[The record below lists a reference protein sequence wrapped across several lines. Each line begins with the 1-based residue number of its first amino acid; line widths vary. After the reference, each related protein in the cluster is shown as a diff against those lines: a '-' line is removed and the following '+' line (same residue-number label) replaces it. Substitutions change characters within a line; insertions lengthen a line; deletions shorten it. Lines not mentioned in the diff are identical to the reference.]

1 MQFMLIRE
9 TYLHMKTDK
18 LGVTRLIN
26 ILDFIFSMSTIEM
39 IIPITKI
46 V

>member
-1 MQFMLIRE
+1 
-9 TYLHMKTDK
+9 MKTDK

-46 V
+46 VWSAIHALNV